1 MRKKGINFESK
12 SKLTDFV
19 TKKTQA
25 EEETI
30 LSGLVQKKNPEARTR
45 SFRLRP
51 QDFDDLWRV
60 KNAVNSSEDIYR
72 LYNDTDILRGMINMV
87 ASNPDIKKL
96 LNHVKKV
103 Q

>member
-12 SKLTDFV
+12 SKLANFV
-19 TKKTQA
+19 TKKTQTD
-25 EEETI
+25 EENI
-30 LSGLVQKKNPEARTR
+30 SSGLVQKKNPEARTR

-60 KNAVNSSEDIYR
+60 KNAINDSEDIYR
-72 LYNDTDILRGMINMV
+72 LYNDTDILRGMINMI
-87 ASNPDIKKL
+87 ASNLDVKKL
-96 LNHVKKV
+96 LNHIKKV